1 MAEVTIKISG
11 MTCTGCVRTVE
22 KAVMSIPGV
31 TSARVDLSR
40 QEVTFEA
47 EEALQL
53 SAVQKAVEQAGFDIQ
68 AD

>member
-1 MAEVTIKISG
+1 MVKLTIKISG
-11 MTCTGCVRTVE
+11 MTCTGCARTVE

-31 TSARVDLSR
+31 NSARVDLSR

-47 EEALQL
+47 QEALQL
-53 SAVQKAVEQAGFDIQ
+53 SAVQQAVEQAGFDIR